1 MEIKGFIDISL
12 VDWDGKVSS
21 VIFLLGCN
29 MRCPFCYNTTL
40 VLRPQK
46 MPTVSF
52 EEIEDYLKRNRS
64 WIDGVVITGGEPTIH
79 QDLPN
84 LCEKLKKLGF
94 KVKVDTNGT
103 HPSMIRE
110 LIHKRLV
117 DYVAMDLKAPLN
129 QEKYSKVCGT
139 NTKNLL
145 EKIEETIDILLG
157 GDVEYEF
164 RTTVVPTLHE
174 KKDVEEICYR
184 IGGCRKYVIQNF
196 KSGVETISPKF
207 KNLKPSSERKM
218 KTFLKT
224 AKKFIPNT
232 ILRG

>member
-21 VIFLLGCN
+21 VIFLPGCN

-52 EEIEDYLKRNRS
+52 EEIEDYLRRNRS
-64 WIDGVVITGGEPTIH
+64 WIDGLVITGGEPTIH

-84 LCEKLKKLGF
+84 LCEEVKRLGF

-110 LIHKRLV
+110 LIQKRLV
-117 DYVAMDLKAPLN
+117 DYVAMDIKAPLN
-129 QEKYSKVCGT
+129 QERYSKACGT
-139 NTKNLL
+139 NAKNLL
-145 EKIEETIDILLG
+145 EKIEETIDILLR

-164 RTTVVPTLHE
+164 RTTVVPTLHK

-184 IGGCRKYVIQNF
+184 IRGCRKYAIQNY
-196 KSGVETISPKF
+196 KTNVETIDPKF
-207 KNLKPSSERKM
+207 KNLKPFSERKM
-218 KTFLKT
+218 KAFLKT
-224 AKKFIPNT
+224 AKKFIPNAT
-232 ILRG
+232 LRG

>member
-1 MEIKGFIDISL
+1 MEIKGFIDLSL

-21 VIFLLGCN
+21 VIFLPGCN
-29 MRCPFCYNTTL
+29 MRCPFCYNATL
-40 VLRPQK
+40 VLSPQK

-64 WIDGVVITGGEPTIH
+64 WIDGVVVTGGEPTIH

-84 LCEKLKKLGF
+84 LCKKVKGLGF
-94 KVKVDTNGT
+94 EVKMDTNGT

-110 LIHKRLV
+110 LIYKRLV
-117 DYVAMDLKAPLN
+117 DYVAMDIKAPLN
-129 QEKYSKVCGT
+129 QEKYSKACGT
-139 NTKNLL
+139 NARNLL

-157 GDVEYEF
+157 GDVEHEF
-164 RTTVVPTLHE
+164 RTTVVPTLHK
-174 KKDVEEICYR
+174 KKDIEEICYR
-184 IGGCRKYVIQNF
+184 IRSCRKYAIQNY
-196 KSGVETISPKF
+196 KTNVETINPKF
-207 KNLKPSSERKM
+207 KNLKPFSERRM

-224 AKKFIPNT
+224 AKKLVHNT

>member
-21 VIFLLGCN
+21 VTFLPGCN
-29 MRCPFCYNTTL
+29 MRCPFCYNTAL
-40 VLRPQK
+40 VLHPQK
-46 MPTVSF
+46 MPTVSI
-52 EEIEDYLKRNRS
+52 EEVEDYLKRNRN

-79 QDLPN
+79 QDLLN
-84 LCEKLKKLGF
+84 LCQEVKKLGF

-117 DYVAMDLKAPLN
+117 DYVAMDIKAPLN
-129 QEKYSKVCGT
+129 QEKYSKACGT
-139 NTKNLL
+139 NAKNLL

-157 GDVEYEF
+157 DDVEYEF
-164 RTTVVPTLHE
+164 RTTVVPTLHM

-184 IGGCRKYVIQNF
+184 IRGCRKYAIQNY
-196 KSGVETISPKF
+196 KTNVETINPKF
-207 KNLKPSSERKM
+207 KNLKPFSERKT

-224 AKKFIPNT
+224 AKKFVPNT